1 MITIEIPI
9 ALLVFI
15 ILLVFIPPILIV
27 IKSIVQTIMYDRQ
40 QQRGFETFKMM
51 NKGKNND
58 TKETRD

>member
-27 IKSIVQTIMYDRQ
+27 IKSIVEAVMYDRQ
-40 QQRGFETFKMM
+40 QQRGFETFKMI
-51 NKGKNND
+51 NKGKKND
-58 TKETRD
+58 EN